1 MMEDNFVSFRV
12 RTRGR
17 QQWGKAKDVVLQD
30 PVKRNTGSAAEECV
44 MLKPS
49 RLVISDN
56 DLVMFSSRCRASP
69 SYGYFP

>member
-1 MMEDNFVSFRV
+1 MMEDNFVSFGV

-17 QQWGKAKDVVLQD
+17 QQWGKVKDVVLQD

-56 DLVMFSSRCRASP
+56 DLLMFFSRYRASP